1 MGGVNGCRLAMGMGL
16 CLVFPAF
23 NGCQEPGGQSA
34 ASAPIASAPASSAP
48 VTQGVPPI
56 GLVAYQP
63 PQTVNPLANCNLE
76 TVDDQAF
83 GSGALTLRSD
93 RVSTFKGW
101 LDADGIANPVYR
113 MRFDSDNSE
122 HHLQAPLS
130 LTEQRADVAAAHPGA
145 PLVSGFSL
153 TLQSGALPPGSYHV
167 YLAVESGGKT
177 YVCDSGRHINAIH

>member
-1 MGGVNGCRLAMGMGL
+1 MGGVNRCRLSMGVAL
-16 CLVFPAF
+16 CLVLSAL

-34 ASAPIASAPASSAP
+34 SSAPVAGAPASSAP
-48 VTQGVPPI
+48 AAQGAPPV

-63 PQTVNPLANCNLE
+63 PQTVSPLANCNLE
-76 TVDDQAF
+76 TVDGQAF
-83 GSGALTLRSD
+83 GSAASTLQSD

-101 LDADGIANPVYR
+101 LDTAGVANPVYR
-113 MRFDSDNSE
+113 MRFDSDDSG

-145 PLVSGFSL
+145 PLISGFSL
-153 TLQSGALPPGSYHV
+153 TLPSDALSPGSYHV

-177 YVCDSGRHINAIH
+177 YVCDSGRHIDVQ